1 MYPIKPSITF
11 AHGYSYGYF
20 TESVSGDYRHNAFFL
35 GFTGPVPADLESLPF
50 DQSDLF
56 EMYAQAE
63 IGIAFGMEKIDSSDT
78 IAYVSNHTKTYL
90 TPKQPYLD
98 QRLNKWSFV
107 PVSMLQEDAWKDWKS
122 SNLNSIR
129 AEKGTSNSVGYQRI
143 SGYQHSSM
151 IHTEFRYNYIMQGMR
166 FLWNT
171 KRYRDRNLTDV
182 QYDNDASNGKSY
194 NFYSE
199 YSESR
204 YAYNYPLILE
214 FNEDIEVDSLEY
226 FRGVFSDNR
235 YSSDYADIEVW
246 SDTAN
251 DGAGGWTQTQ
261 RVTLNEDGASSKAQ
275 YIELETIVT
284 GKIFRILFSDANS
297 YSMHFAFIRLLS
309 STPPTTLPVNTDITW
324 GLILPYHHN
333 AFRFD
338 SFLYRESYVTDVE
351 REGWFTDENFI
362 ENPEVHKLPIPL
374 LLVDVD
380 DPNRDAAVTL
390 TKARNIES
398 GEVPELLDFTLD
410 LTKA

>member
-35 GFTGPVPADLESLPF
+35 GFTGPVPADIDSLPF

-78 IAYVSNHTKTYL
+78 IAYVSNQKRTYMA
-90 TPKQPYLD
+90 PKQPYLD
-98 QRLNKWSFV
+98 QRLNKWSFA
-107 PVSMLQEDAWKDWKS
+107 PVVMFREDSWKDWKAGSLENIANTRRTS
-122 SNLNSIR
+122 SAGS
-129 AEKGTSNSVGYQRI
+129 YQKI
-143 SGYQHSSM
+143 TGYQHSSM
-151 IHTEFRYNYIMQGMR
+151 IHTEFRYNHIMQGMR

-171 KRYRDRNLTDV
+171 KRFRDRNLSDV
-182 QYDNDASNGKSY
+182 QYDKDAGGTD
-194 NFYSE
+194 
-199 YSESR
+199 
-204 YAYNYPLILE
+204 YAYYSRFSARAANERPIVLE
-214 FNEDIEVDSLEY
+214 FKEAIEVDSLEY
-226 FRGVFSDNR
+226 YRGDYSDNR
-235 YSSDYADIEVW
+235 YSSNLVDLEVW
-246 SDTAN
+246 DDAAN
-251 DGAGGWTQTQ
+251 EGAGGWTQSQQIALEENGT
-261 RVTLNEDGASSKAQ
+261 SSTAQ
-275 YIELETIVT
+275 YVELETIVT
-284 GKIFRILFSDANS
+284 GKVFRLTFNDTGG
-297 YSMHFAFIRLLS
+297 YDMHFGYLRLLS
-309 STPPTTLPVNTDITW
+309 STPPPTLPVTTDITW
-324 GLILPYHHN
+324 GLILPYFHN

-338 SFLYRESYVTDVE
+338 AFRLYRESYVTDIA